1 MHEILYRTFPLKAD
15 PKEIQAELDAIA
27 EEDSDSGGGLP
38 RNIRYIDRT
47 LNSYSEA
54 VAFIQSEDQGWYD
67 QLAVKYLDYP
77 DFRKSRKYLELEKK
91 LNEVS
96 IKATEEQCRFYYAD
110 SKSEFLGCRTCSSRL
125 RTSYLHNNRCPVC
138 GNDMR
143 PGGVLQHI
151 EALNGKADE
160 IREKL
165 EAEEQH
171 LQEKQRKT
179 AVKKWLV
186 KIEYHT

>member
-1 MHEILYRTFPLKAD
+1 MHEILYRTFPLKED
-15 PKEIQAELDAIA
+15 RKDIEAELDSLAAA
-27 EEDSDSGGGLP
+27 ESDYGDCLP
-38 RNIRYIDRT
+38 KPIRFIDRT
-47 LNSYSEA
+47 FDTYNEA
-54 VAFIQSEDQGWYD
+54 VAFIESEDKGSYD

-77 DFRKSRKYLELEKK
+77 NFRKSRKYEELERK
-91 LNEVS
+91 LNEAA

-110 SKSEFLGCRTCSSRL
+110 SKSEFLSCRTCSSRL
-125 RTSYLHNNRCPVC
+125 RTFYLHNNRCPVC

-151 EALNGKADE
+151 EALKGKADE

-165 EAEEQH
+165 EAEERH

-179 AVKKWLV
+179 AVEKWLV